1 VRNRASTKRRG
12 RRDYFVCPQCGGEVK
27 VGARACPHCG
37 SDEETGWS
45 EEAENWQADIPAGY
59 GPDEEFD
66 YDEFV
71 TREFPERAG
80 RARASSRAL
89 LVAVAV
95 ALTVLALLVLL
106 LLSRR

>member
-12 RRDYFVCPQCGGEVK
+12 RRDYFVCPQCGG
-27 VGARACPHCG
+27 
-37 SDEETGWS
+37 
-45 EEAENWQADIPAGY
+45 ENWQADIPAGY